1 MPYDNSDLSF
11 LLCSSPWG
19 CWRQSRG
26 DLLSLFFL
34 AQLTLL
40 FYFLLSAPYTA
51 DPGLP
56 SPSLRSTCIS
66 AATAAQM
73 NSATSFGSSSL
84 CPFMPLTHGS
94 VSCSSPMT
102 STMFTLA
109 QCGTAMK
116 VRRGQTEN
124 GEGGKSLPWE
134 NFISGWE
141 LHFWREHRCHLLNG
155 VPSWMTMS
163 SLVTENHRMVGWFVS
178 GWTIKDHLVQH
189 PCHGLGHLS
198 LDEVAQSPVQLD
210 SLPHW
215 PLSVSLPSRVL

>member
-1 MPYDNSDLSF
+1 MFITLR
-11 LLCSSPWG
+11 LLEA
-19 CWRQSRG
+19 RG

-34 AQLTLL
+34 AQLTLQ

-66 AATAAQM
+66 AATAAQT

-124 GEGGKSLPWE
+124 GGGMGSLCPERTLFLFE
-134 NFISGWE
+134 NVERAWLS
-141 LHFWREHRCHLLNG
+141 
-155 VPSWMTMS
+155 P
-163 SLVTENHRMVGWFVS
+163 TEW
-178 GWTIKDHLVQH
+178 
-189 PCHGLGHLS
+189 C
-198 LDEVAQSPVQLD
+198 A
-210 SLPHW
+210 
-215 PLSVSLPSRVL
+215 